1 MADGICSPCWQTVC
15 SALEKHRPAQDA
27 HNFCGQWS
35 HGQPLSTKSPSPDV
49 LQADF
54 PPTLPARVQVQP
66 PILLQAVAGG
76 EPGRCAVWRG
86 DLEDCYYQKAIH
98 RVRPSSSLADSD
110 FLAYWIRLQALT
122 GAFDDRN
129 AKTTIA
135 HLPLIR
141 LGQMLVP
148 AIAVEEQ
155 RRFAARLKAQL
166 TELDTTQQAARA
178 QLQEIDRLP
187 QRLLTQAFNDVEAR
201 P

>member
-1 MADGICSPCWQTVC
+1 M
-15 SALEKHRPAQDA
+15 
-27 HNFCGQWS
+27 
-35 HGQPLSTKSPSPDV
+35 